1 MKDLLPE
8 QAYRFLQDNPK
19 SLFLDV
25 RSEAGHLFVG
35 RPAGA
40 ILIEWIDSTTWEIN
54 SDFVTHV
61 KRAAGNTGRPLVLIC
76 RSGRRSAEAGRVL
89 ENEGFSE
96 VYNVLH
102 GFEGELDDR
111 HHRGQI
117 NGWRHDDLPWI
128 QT

>member
-8 QAYRFLQDNPK
+8 QAYRFLQDNPEA
-19 SLFLDV
+19 LFVDV
-25 RSEAGHLFVG
+25 RSEAEHLFVG

-54 SDFVTHV
+54 PDFVTHV

-89 ENEGFSE
+89 EHEGFSE

-111 HHRGQI
+111 HHRGTI

>member
-8 QAYRFLQDNPK
+8 QAYRFLQDNPE
-19 SLFLDV
+19 SLFVDV

-111 HHRGQI
+111 HHRGKI

>member
-8 QAYRFLQDNPK
+8 QAYRFLQDNPE
-19 SLFLDV
+19 SLFVDV

-54 SDFVTHV
+54 PDFVTHV

-111 HHRGQI
+111 HHRGTI
-117 NGWRHDDLPWI
+117 NGWRHDDLPWV